1 MKNFNWKTN
10 TPSKRAL
17 AMGLALAMVI
27 GMVDLSPLAADARTT
42 TSASTITAFDTLP
55 QDIRE
60 QQLPIGAEESDIN
73 FPTELTATLEQ
84 TVSVDKKEDTAESPE
99 EDEERTDTEASED
112 KTDTKDTTDSGNTDA
127 SKDTSDSKDTGNSK
141 DTGDTKDSGSTTES
155 KDSTD
160 STTTPED
167 DTTTGSGDTALSD
180 GMHWT
185 DFLPHKLVVQA
196 AENHTGSGDGDTTE
210 TPETKETT
218 ETVRKKITL
227 ENIKWKLDTKESDA
241 QKFDSTEDSNGFC
254 YVYTPVLPDT
264 DQDGNKLV
272 LGENVDL
279 PAIYVLVGEYG
290 VETLEETG
298 NIKVTATASDGT
310 VTEDTYADLSKCFSD
325 NASESKYKDAQQTE
339 IQLLANDESCS
350 SDDTVYLDKV
360 FGKDIILDLNGHNLT
375 SSVYFT
381 MSKGKL
387 TIQSSESGG
396 SIQFSRNVPFGIT
409 IESGAECIVGTGVT
423 ISGDAESATLF
434 NGGTCTIKKGATIS
448 NTSSEGDETKYCAV
462 VTQWGEITTEDGA
475 TLQACSGK
483 IALRALYSSVT
494 MKGGIILGKFVLEN
508 TSTATITGGT
518 FKNGIDASQNGKTL
532 SDLMASGY
540 ILLKTDDN
548 TEVDLSQNTVTD
560 SVYVKNRSIIITK
573 QPTIPD
579 GKGTVMEYYT
589 EAPVLTVE
597 AKDATNSGKTITY
610 QWYRRIT
617 GTDGDGTETVKDNEI
632 KGETQSTYQI
642 PTGLSADSYTY
653 FCRVTCGE
661 NEVDSD
667 IVTFAVTQAAVKI
680 IETKEDG
687 STKETYYENWGGAIS
702 YLAYTRNN
710 KFEGV
715 EKAEI
720 ILLKDTEY
728 AGPYIPSIG
737 DDFELFPKEIRI
749 RSQGERHKVDGKWQI
764 LNIGNGVK
772 VSIQNVQLEGGIQ
785 VNGGATLTLDEKT
798 KAAYASALSVV
809 RVNQATLILEG
820 ASVSYQAGN
829 DTFAAVELTGNST
842 LYINKG
848 TSISGK
854 NTSPS
859 NQVKVTGTDNTVL
872 LEKESTVPVFYGTGA
887 LTVYCNNDKYTE
899 TAASL
904 ANVKG
909 DRNIWCPIIL
919 PQGIT
924 LPADGENATNVTTR
938 DNTTYGLADKNGSK
952 AQTIKVPGEICSYQ
966 TEGGSLTTIET
977 ENLSFTMPCATVTL
991 NTHKTDDHGSCSN
1004 CGRTDLV
1011 TAYQNGHLAIEGLTG
1026 RTYDSYPQIL
1036 SKITWTSSAGKSKAL
1051 TAPQYGNGQG
1061 TLGFGGENPV
1071 NSDADYTVV
1080 YKNNVQP
1087 YTLKEGDTGFD
1098 KTKAPQVTIT
1108 GKGNYFGSLTIC
1120 FTIGKGEMRL
1130 GDFEVCG
1137 ANAVA
1142 VYNGNTHQAWN
1153 MNAIE
1158 FKPDEGDKGQFPGLK
1173 DGENIRNCTN
1183 ISEAEIWFGSGN
1195 WTYPNQIEY
1204 STDDQKT
1211 WIMEREFGASA
1222 EQMYMLT
1229 DAGEYPFYI
1238 RVTNEAC
1245 GTVTSGKLTAKIT
1258 PRDLS
1263 AAEIAL
1269 EPLSGVTAYYT
1280 GSPILPTNW
1289 DEKITDSGL
1298 IGEFGKVKEPYTL
1311 VKGKDFTVSG
1321 SNNTEVT
1328 DKATVTFTGTGN
1340 YTGTLS
1346 AEFAIAY
1353 AFTTAQTTGSKTF
1366 WYNQPVQVQSPV
1378 GADVT
1383 EGSADAPVLYTT
1395 ADSKTTPGESLAF
1408 YDKLEDAVNGTN
1420 PVTSY
1425 QITGEG
1431 EIQKTLYIKDSTGY
1445 VGKPVEVT
1453 VHIDT
1458 TAPTW
1463 QAVNGNTENYGINI
1477 KNNWWRTFLNKVS
1490 FGYLYNEE
1498 TLDVQIRANDAKAGV
1513 NQTSGVDKYYYYIQE
1528 ITDAEAAGE
1537 YTTLTAEQ
1545 LEQLSKDG
1553 SDATK
1558 GFVAVEANGSKKVT
1572 LQNASKE
1579 KNYVI
1584 YAYAVDK
1591 AGNVSTYVCSEG
1603 IVQDTAAPVVQVKE
1617 PKKADGTLK
1626 DTELTLKVNLS
1637 EDATLMWFFVSEGVF
1652 RDGDNYTYEDC
1663 KKDIIAYMNGNPQY
1677 PQFAVLQE
1685 DGKWVPRSGWD
1696 YDDLG
1701 FYYNLCQIRENG
1713 PDHSSSN
1720 LDFSTSYRATTF
1732 KMEGRKGENT
1742 ILLGDMGKP
1751 YKYFP
1756 LYPSKKVAV
1765 WVAAI
1770 DKAGNITAPL
1780 QPLEYTTTKAMP
1792 RVTTDPA
1799 LTGVYG
1805 DTPKDLTVTAGV
1817 AEYNGQTI
1825 TGTWKVTDPG
1835 TSTLEVGTTETCE
1848 VTFTADTATYG
1859 DAYEDVIVRVTPVIE
1874 KRPITIKV
1882 QDMNMTTT
1890 YGEELPQIPV
1900 GDISI
1905 VVDGNGSP
1913 LVGSDTVSTI
1923 ASTLT
1928 LVTRA
1933 KKGSNAGTYDFTLES
1948 NSPNYVV
1955 TVEYYG
1961 DTSTQKD
1968 TGTLTIAKA
1977 KGEMIKGEG
1986 FNTYRK
1992 GTYRDAAF
2000 SLLVTGNHNESKL
2013 VYTVHD
2019 SADSFGTKVADDQI
2033 IVVDSDGKVT
2043 GKNAGTA
2050 EITISLP
2057 ESTNYT
2063 AAEPVNVFVGI
2074 GQSSFSLQAV
2084 DKKYLCIR
2092 ENADTIDIASML
2104 PKDCGEVR
2112 LSLVDVTPKDF
2123 FSIAPAVEGGKLS
2136 YTVKEGT
2143 AGETSSIIVDIQT
2156 NNYGIVMLG
2165 ISLGRVDQKPV
2176 GPIEE
2181 VTLVSNTMTY
2191 GESLSGLHFK
2201 EVDFVDEERNKV
2213 PGTLAWSVPDDKPAA
2228 GEQTPQWKFTPDH
2241 EEYAEYSDNV
2251 KIIVNK
2257 ADPDVVR
2264 VPEPEALYYS
2274 PEAVSN
2280 AVLNS
2285 GANPG
2290 AVNGVDGKTLA
2301 GTWNWVEVNLIPAV
2315 GTGSHRIV
2323 FTPDDTANYNTVERT
2338 VTLTVKKAIPYITVK
2353 PSTAEAYTHG
2363 DYLYNQNPTGGKAVY
2378 GDGRGGAGDAGTLA
2392 GTEIPGTFTWK
2403 NSSETLNYLENRN
2416 GKTYEFIF
2424 TPEDTALYE
2433 TVTGTTSLT
2442 VSQAAYPPLN
2452 PAGVNGAIH
2461 ASNSCEKVGDVELP
2475 RGWKWTDADAE
2486 KELEVG
2492 TPQADVKAEYTGADA
2507 GNYQNTQVSLTVYR
2521 TDCKHEKT
2529 ETVGAVKATCT
2540 TPGNTGAV
2548 RCLDCGVTVT
2558 AGYPIPRDADN
2569 HTHLTSTVL
2578 KQPTTTAE
2586 GLMEYS
2592 CSDCGYTVTKAIA
2605 KLTTGGNT
2613 SGGSN
2618 GSGSGSSGSGSSS
2631 SGSSTSGGSQNN
2643 TGNSA
2648 GVAALVT
2655 PPAAP
2660 VPGTETVAPLPE
2672 TRPTAPARKP
2682 SGNGIQA
2689 EPADD
2694 GGLAMPFLR
2703 NEDGKEG
2710 WDVITDEAAQA
2721 EEGETLVVDMNGAT
2735 VVPADVFEEIQG
2747 RDITI
2752 EFDLG
2757 NGITWKV
2764 NGQSVQSGNVG
2775 DIDFGVKLGADA
2787 NDTIPVD
2794 VINNITGERMSM
2806 NLSLAYDGEFGFQA
2820 VLNVNIGSHN
2830 AGLFANLFYYNER
2843 TGKLEFICAGEIGAD
2858 GSVDLTFSHA
2868 SEYTIVID
2876 AQSMEQEVAAALTD
2890 DADPDGNGSDAA
2902 DGTDQSVTPAN
2913 VGDTTTSYTWLILL
2927 AALAA
2932 LALSGI
2938 ALALRHRKESEE

>member
-1 MKNFNWKTN
+1 M
-10 TPSKRAL
+10 
-17 AMGLALAMVI
+17 
-27 GMVDLSPLAADARTT
+27 
-42 TSASTITAFDTLP
+42 
-55 QDIRE
+55 
-60 QQLPIGAEESDIN
+60 
-73 FPTELTATLEQ
+73 
-84 TVSVDKKEDTAESPE
+84 
-99 EDEERTDTEASED
+99 
-112 KTDTKDTTDSGNTDA
+112 
-127 SKDTSDSKDTGNSK
+127 
-141 DTGDTKDSGSTTES
+141 
-155 KDSTD
+155 
-160 STTTPED
+160 
-167 DTTTGSGDTALSD
+167 
-180 GMHWT
+180 
-185 DFLPHKLVVQA
+185 
-196 AENHTGSGDGDTTE
+196 
-210 TPETKETT
+210 
-218 ETVRKKITL
+218 
-227 ENIKWKLDTKESDA
+227 
-241 QKFDSTEDSNGFC
+241 
-254 YVYTPVLPDT
+254 
-264 DQDGNKLV
+264 
-272 LGENVDL
+272 
-279 PAIYVLVGEYG
+279 
-290 VETLEETG
+290 
-298 NIKVTATASDGT
+298 
-310 VTEDTYADLSKCFSD
+310 
-325 NASESKYKDAQQTE
+325 
-339 IQLLANDESCS
+339 
-350 SDDTVYLDKV
+350 
-360 FGKDIILDLNGHNLT
+360 
-375 SSVYFT
+375 
-381 MSKGKL
+381 
-387 TIQSSESGG
+387 
-396 SIQFSRNVPFGIT
+396 
-409 IESGAECIVGTGVT
+409 
-423 ISGDAESATLF
+423 
-434 NGGTCTIKKGATIS
+434 
-448 NTSSEGDETKYCAV
+448 
-462 VTQWGEITTEDGA
+462 
-475 TLQACSGK
+475 
-483 IALRALYSSVT
+483 
-494 MKGGIILGKFVLEN
+494 
-508 TSTATITGGT
+508 
-518 FKNGIDASQNGKTL
+518 
-532 SDLMASGY
+532 
-540 ILLKTDDN
+540 
-548 TEVDLSQNTVTD
+548 
-560 SVYVKNRSIIITK
+560 
-573 QPTIPD
+573 
-579 GKGTVMEYYT
+579 
-589 EAPVLTVE
+589 
-597 AKDATNSGKTITY
+597 TY
-610 QWYRRIT
+610 QWYRRT
-617 GTDGDGTETVKDNEI
+617 TETDDKGTETVTDNEI

-653 FCRVTCGE
+653 FCRVSCDG
-661 NEVDSD
+661 NEVDSAT
-667 IVTFAVTQAAVKI
+667 VTFTVAQAVVKI
-680 IETKEDG
+680 VETKANGENTTFH
-687 STKETYYENWGGAIS
+687 STWAEAVQ
-702 YLAYTRNN
+702 YLATGD
-710 KFEGV
+710 FSGV
-715 EKAEI
+715 QKIEVL
-720 ILLKDTEY
+720 LLKDDTVSGHVKQIARKDLPEN
-728 AGPYIPSIG
+728 IT
-737 DDFELFPKEIRI
+737 I
-749 RSQGERHKVDGKWQI
+749 RSEGEQHTLTGVNYTRVLDLSCNSQFTIENIKIVEGCLSLINGSSVTLKGGTEISTELEVSTVSVQSGSKLKIQDATVSANNSAGTVWLDRGGILYLEGEKSQIVNNSSNKPIIFNEPGTAGTDTIVLGESVPFPVLCGNTPKSEVDVFCKNPSVTDPGSS
-764 LNIGNGVK
+764 LGGDGNVRIWYPLTLPEGVSLSAEGVK
-772 VSIQNVQLEGGIQ
+772 
-785 VNGGATLTLDEKT
+785 
-798 KAAYASALSVV
+798 
-809 RVNQATLILEG
+809 
-820 ASVSYQAGN
+820 
-829 DTFAAVELTGNST
+829 
-842 LYINKG
+842 
-848 TSISGK
+848 
-854 NTSPS
+854 
-859 NQVKVTGTDNTVL
+859 
-872 LEKESTVPVFYGTGA
+872 
-887 LTVYCNNDKYTE
+887 KY
-899 TAASL
+899 
-904 ANVKG
+904 
-909 DRNIWCPIIL
+909 
-919 PQGIT
+919 
-924 LPADGENATNVTTR
+924 DGE
-938 DNTTYGLADKNGSK
+938 TYGLGWKDKKAGTQEIQLGTADICAYYRTKDGSSTLELVK
-952 AQTIKVPGEICSYQ
+952 DGK
-966 TEGGSLTTIET
+966 
-977 ENLSFTMPCATVTL
+977 FTMPAAAVTL
-991 NTHKTDDHGSCSN
+991 LAHNVDAYGKCSN
-1004 CGRTDLV
+1004 CRRTDLV
-1011 TAYQNGHLAIEGLTG
+1011 TAYQKGHLAIEGLTG

-1036 SKITWTSSAGKSKAL
+1036 SKITWTSSAGKSKDL
-1051 TAPQYGNGQG
+1051 TAPQYGDGHG
-1061 TLGFGGENPV
+1061 TPGFGGENPA

-1120 FTIGKGEMRL
+1120 FTIGKGEMHL

-1137 ANAVA
+1137 VNAVA
-1142 VYNGNTHQAWN
+1142 IYNGNTHQAWN
-1153 MNAIE
+1153 KYAVA
-1158 FKPDEGDKGQFPGLK
+1158 FKPDEGDQGQMPGLAAGQ
-1173 DGENIRNCTN
+1173 DIPTCTTSEAQYWYGENGW
-1183 ISEAEIWFGSGN
+1183 SD
-1195 WTYPNQIEY
+1195 PNKVEY
-1204 STDDQKT
+1204 STDDRQT
-1211 WIMEREFGASA
+1211 WIVEKASGSTA

-1238 RVTNEAC
+1238 RVTNKAC

-1280 GSPILPTNW
+1280 GSPILPTDW
-1289 DEKITDSGL
+1289 DGKITDSGL
-1298 IGEFGKVKEPYTL
+1298 SGGYSGKTYTL
-1311 VKGKDFTVSG
+1311 VKGRDFTVSG
-1321 SNNTEVT
+1321 SNNTEIT
-1328 DKATVTFTGTGN
+1328 DKAAITFTGTGN
-1340 YTGTLS
+1340 YTGTRS

-1353 AFTTAQTTGSKTF
+1353 AFTTAQTTGSKNF
-1366 WYNQPVQVQSPV
+1366 WYKQPVRVQSPA

-1383 EGSADAPVLYTT
+1383 EGSADAPVLYT
-1395 ADSKTTPGESLAF
+1395 AESKTTPGESLAF

-1572 LQNASKE
+1572 LQNANKE

-1652 RDGDNYTYEDC
+1652 QGVDDYTYDDC
-1663 KKDIIAYMNGNPQY
+1663 IKDIAAYMNGNPQY
-1677 PQFAVLQE
+1677 PQFAVRQE
-1685 DGKWVPRSGWD
+1685 DGKWVPRPSEWYPDEERGLYFGQWVVRNGNSDNTSGV
-1696 YDDLG
+1696 LAA
-1701 FYYNLCQIRENG
+1701 
-1713 PDHSSSN
+1713 
-1720 LDFSTSYRATTF
+1720 SYTPVIF
-1732 KMEGRKGENT
+1732 KMEGTKGENT

-1751 YKYFP
+1751 DSYFP

-1770 DKAGNITAPL
+1770 DKAGNITAPI

-1792 RVTTDPA
+1792 RITTDPV

-1805 DTPKDLTVTAGV
+1805 DTAQDLKLTAGV

-1835 TSTLEVGTTETCE
+1835 TSTLEAGTTETCE

-1859 DAYEDVIVRVTPVIE
+1859 DTYEDVILRVTPTIE

-1882 QDMNMTTT
+1882 QDTHMTTA

-1900 GDISI
+1900 EDISI
-1905 VVDGNGSP
+1905 VDDGNGNSP
-1913 LVGSDTVSTI
+1913 LVGSDDVKTI
-1923 ASTLT
+1923 AGTLT

-1948 NSPNYVV
+1948 NSPNYAV

-1961 DTSTQKD
+1961 DTSAQKD

-1977 KGEMIKGEG
+1977 EGKIIEGEG
-1986 FNTYRK
+1986 FNTYRQV
-1992 GTYRDAAF
+1992 TYGNAPI
-2000 SLLVTGNHNESKL
+2000 SLLVAGNHKESKL
-2013 VYTVHD
+2013 VYTV
-2019 SADSFGTKVADDQI
+2019 SNSKNYLETQVADDQI
-2033 IVVDSDGKVT
+2033 IVVDSDGNATV
-2043 GKNAGTA
+2043 KNAGTA
-2050 EITISLP
+2050 KITISLP
-2057 ESTNYT
+2057 ESENYT
-2063 AAEPVNVFVGI
+2063 AAEPVTVTVDVSPGSI
-2074 GQSSFSLQAV
+2074 SLK
-2084 DKKYLCIR
+2084 DIERSYLCIR
-2092 ENADTIDIASML
+2092 ENSDTIDLASML

-2112 LSLVDVTPKDF
+2112 MNPLRIENEDF
-2123 FSIAPAVEGGKLS
+2123 FSIAPVLENGKIS

-2143 AGETSSIIVDIQT
+2143 AGNHAWIFPEIAT
-2156 NNYGIVMLG
+2156 NNYGSITPQIALH
-2165 ISLGRVDQKPV
+2165 LVDQKPV
-2176 GPIEE
+2176 EPSEE

-2191 GESLSGLHFK
+2191 GESLSSLHFN
-2201 EVDFVDEERNKV
+2201 EVTFVDAEEWNTEV
-2213 PGTLAWSVPDDKPAA
+2213 SGTLAWSVPDDKPTA

-2241 EEYAEYSDNV
+2241 EEYAEYNGNV

-2280 AVLNS
+2280 ALLNS

-2290 AVNGVDGKTLA
+2290 VVNGVDGKALA
-2301 GTWNWVEVNLIPAV
+2301 GTWSWVEVNLIPAV

-2403 NSSETLNYLENRN
+2403 NSSEALNYLENRN

-2424 TPEDTALYE
+2424 TPEDTARYE

-2452 PAGVNGAIH
+2452 PAGGSGTIH

-2475 RGWKWTDADAE
+2475 QGWKWTDADAE
-2486 KELEVG
+2486 KKLEVG
-2492 TPQADVKAEYTGADA
+2492 TSQADVKAEYTGADA

-2521 TDCKHEKT
+2521 TNCKHEKT
-2529 ETVGAVKATCT
+2529 ETVDAVKATCT

-2558 AGYPIPRDADN
+2558 AGYPIPKDADN

-2586 GLMEYS
+2586 GLMEYF
-2592 CSDCGYTVTKAIA
+2592 CSDCGYTAAKAIA

-2613 SGGSN
+2613 PGGSSNSGSN
-2618 GSGSGSSGSGSSS
+2618 GSGSGSSGSGS
-2631 SGSSTSGGSQNN
+2631 TSGGSQNSA
-2643 TGNSA
+2643 GNNA

-2672 TRPTAPARKP
+2672 TKPTAPARKP

-2694 GGLAMPFLR
+2694 GDLAMPFLR

-2710 WDVITDEAAQA
+2710 WDVITEEAAQA
-2721 EEGETLVVDMNGAT
+2721 EEGASLVVDMNGAT
-2735 VVPADVFEEIQG
+2735 IVPADVFEEIQG

-2764 NGQSVQSGNVG
+2764 NGQSIQSGNVG

-2876 AQSMEQEVAAALTD
+2876 AQSMEQEAAAALTD
-2890 DADPDGNGSDAA
+2890 DAASDGNGSAAA
-2902 DGTDQSVTPAN
+2902 DGTDQSVTPAT
-2913 VGDTTTSYTWLILL
+2913 VEDTTSYTWLILL
-2927 AALAA
+2927 AVLAA

-2938 ALALRHRKESEE
+2938 VLALRHRKESEE

>member
-1 MKNFNWKTN
+1 M
-10 TPSKRAL
+10 
-17 AMGLALAMVI
+17 
-27 GMVDLSPLAADARTT
+27 
-42 TSASTITAFDTLP
+42 
-55 QDIRE
+55 
-60 QQLPIGAEESDIN
+60 
-73 FPTELTATLEQ
+73 
-84 TVSVDKKEDTAESPE
+84 
-99 EDEERTDTEASED
+99 
-112 KTDTKDTTDSGNTDA
+112 
-127 SKDTSDSKDTGNSK
+127 
-141 DTGDTKDSGSTTES
+141 
-155 KDSTD
+155 
-160 STTTPED
+160 
-167 DTTTGSGDTALSD
+167 
-180 GMHWT
+180 
-185 DFLPHKLVVQA
+185 
-196 AENHTGSGDGDTTE
+196 
-210 TPETKETT
+210 
-218 ETVRKKITL
+218 
-227 ENIKWKLDTKESDA
+227 
-241 QKFDSTEDSNGFC
+241 
-254 YVYTPVLPDT
+254 
-264 DQDGNKLV
+264 
-272 LGENVDL
+272 
-279 PAIYVLVGEYG
+279 
-290 VETLEETG
+290 
-298 NIKVTATASDGT
+298 
-310 VTEDTYADLSKCFSD
+310 
-325 NASESKYKDAQQTE
+325 
-339 IQLLANDESCS
+339 
-350 SDDTVYLDKV
+350 
-360 FGKDIILDLNGHNLT
+360 
-375 SSVYFT
+375 
-381 MSKGKL
+381 
-387 TIQSSESGG
+387 
-396 SIQFSRNVPFGIT
+396 
-409 IESGAECIVGTGVT
+409 
-423 ISGDAESATLF
+423 
-434 NGGTCTIKKGATIS
+434 
-448 NTSSEGDETKYCAV
+448 
-462 VTQWGEITTEDGA
+462 
-475 TLQACSGK
+475 LQAE
-483 IALRALYSSVT
+483 IALKARGSEVII
-494 MKGGIILGKFVLEN
+494 KGGIILGKFVLEN
-508 TSTATITGGT
+508 STATITGGT
-518 FKNGIDASQNGKTL
+518 FKNGIDASKNGKTL
-532 SDLMASGY
+532 YDLMASGY

-597 AKDATNSGKTITY
+597 AKDATKSGKTMTY
-610 QWYRRIT
+610 QWYRRTTETDEKGT
-617 GTDGDGTETVKDNEI
+617 GTVTDNEI
-632 KGETQSTYQI
+632 KGETQSTYRI
-642 PTGLSADSYTY
+642 PIGLSTDSYTY

-667 IVTFAVTQAAVKI
+667 TVTFTVTQAAVKI

-702 YLAYTRNN
+702 YLAYTSHNE
-710 KFEGV
+710 FAGV

-728 AGPYIPSIG
+728 TGPYIHPIG
-737 DDFELFPKEIRI
+737 DDWKPFPKEILI
-749 RSQGERHKVDGKWQI
+749 SSQGERHKVYGEGLI
-764 LNIGNGVK
+764 LNIRYGVK

-785 VNGGATLTLDEKT
+785 VNDGATLTLDEKT
-798 KAAYASALSVV
+798 EAAHFSAPSVV
-809 RVNQATLILEG
+809 QVNQATLILEG
-820 ASVSYQAGN
+820 ASVSCQVRSDSY
-829 DTFAAVELTGNST
+829 AAVELTGNST

-854 NTSPS
+854 NKNPS
-859 NQVKVTGTDNTVL
+859 NQVKVTGENNTVI
-872 LEKESTVPVFYGTGA
+872 LEKESTTPVFYGTGA
-887 LTVYCNNDKYTE
+887 LTIYCNNDKYIGE
-899 TAASL
+899 ESL
-904 ANVKG
+904 KVTG

-938 DNTTYGLADKNGSK
+938 DNITYGLYNKNG
-952 AQTIKVPGEICSYQ
+952 AGEQQIKVPGEICSYQ
-966 TEGGSLTTIET
+966 TEGGSLTTIKT

-991 NTHKTDDHGSCSN
+991 NTHKTDDYGHCSN

-1036 SKITWTSSAGKSKAL
+1036 SKITLASSNSKSEVL
-1051 TAPQYGNGQG
+1051 TAPQYGNGHG
-1061 TLGFGGENPV
+1061 TPGFGGENPANPDV
-1071 NSDADYTVV
+1071 ADYTVV

-1108 GKGNYFGSLTIC
+1108 GKGNYFGSLTIY
-1120 FTIGKGEMRL
+1120 FTIGAGEIRL
-1130 GDFEVCG
+1130 GDFDVCG

-1158 FKPDEGDKGQFPGLK
+1158 FKPDEGDKGQFPGLEAGQ
-1173 DGENIRNCTN
+1173 DIRTCTPSEARYWYGENGW
-1183 ISEAEIWFGSGN
+1183 SD
-1195 WTYPNQIEY
+1195 PNKVEY
-1204 STDDQKT
+1204 STDDRQT
-1211 WIMEREFGASA
+1211 WIVEKASGSTA
-1222 EQMYMLT
+1222 EQMYMIT

-1263 AAEIAL
+1263 AEGIAL

-1346 AEFAIAY
+1346 AEFAIEY

-1366 WYNQPVQVQSPV
+1366 WYNQPVQVQSPAS
-1378 GADVT
+1378 ADVT
-1383 EGSADAPVLYTT
+1383 DGSAAVPVLYTT
-1395 ADSKTTPGESLAF
+1395 ESKTTTGEPLAF

-1463 QAVNGNTENYGINI
+1463 QAANGNTENYGINI

-1545 LEQLSKDG
+1545 LEQLSRDG

-1572 LQNASKE
+1572 LQNANKE

-1652 RDGDNYTYEDC
+1652 RDGDNYTYKEC
-1663 KKDIIAYMNGNPQY
+1663 KEDIIDYMNGNPQY

-1685 DGKWVPRSGWD
+1685 DGKWVPRSDWD

-1701 FYYNLCQIRENG
+1701 FYYNLCQIREKG

-1720 LDFSTSYRATTF
+1720 LVFSTSYRATTF

-1751 YKYFP
+1751 DKYFP

-1792 RVTTDPA
+1792 RITTDPV

-1805 DTPKDLTVTAGV
+1805 DTAQDLKLTAGV
-1817 AEYNGQTI
+1817 AEYDGKII
-1825 TGTWKVTDPG
+1825 TGTWKVTDTG

-1859 DAYEDVIVRVTPVIE
+1859 DIYEDVILRVTPTIE

-1890 YGEELPQIPV
+1890 YGEELPQIPD
-1900 GDISI
+1900 GDIAI

-1928 LVTRA
+1928 LVTQA

-1968 TGTLTIAKA
+1968 AGTLTIAKA

-2019 SADSFGTKVADDQI
+2019 SADSFGTKVADDQT

-2063 AAEPVNVFVGI
+2063 AAEPVNVFVDI

-2156 NNYGIVMLG
+2156 NNYSTVMLG

-2176 GPIEE
+2176 EPSEE
-2181 VTLVSNTMTY
+2181 VTLVNDTMTY
-2191 GESLSGLHFK
+2191 GESLSSLHFN
-2201 EVDFVDEERNKV
+2201 EVTFVDAEKWNTEV
-2213 PGTLAWSVPDDKPAA
+2213 SGTLAWSVPDGKPGA
-2228 GEQTPQWKFTPDH
+2228 GERTAQWKFTPDN
-2241 EEYAEYSDNV
+2241 EEYAEYTDIV
-2251 KIIVNK
+2251 RFIVNK

-2290 AVNGVDGKTLA
+2290 AVNGVDGKALA
-2301 GTWNWVEVNLIPAV
+2301 GSWSWVEVNLIPAV
-2315 GTGSHRIV
+2315 GTSSHKIV

-2338 VTLTVKKAIPYITVK
+2338 VTLTVKKAIPYITVN

-2392 GTEIPGTFTWK
+2392 GTGIPGTFTWK
-2403 NSSETLNYLENRN
+2403 NSSETLNYLENQN

-2424 TPEDTALYE
+2424 TPEDTAQYE

-2452 PAGVNGAIH
+2452 PAGVSGTIY

-2492 TPQADVKAEYTGADA
+2492 IPQADVKAEYTGADA

-2521 TDCKHEKT
+2521 TKCKHEKT

-2558 AGYPIPRDADN
+2558 AGYPIPKDADN

-2592 CSDCGYTVTKAIA
+2592 CSDCGYTATKAIA
-2605 KLTTGGNT
+2605 KITTGGNT
-2613 SGGSN
+2613 SGGSGN
-2618 GSGSGSSGSGSSS
+2618 SGSNGSGSSGSGSSS
-2631 SGSSTSGGSQNN
+2631 SGSTSGGSQNSA
-2643 TGNSA
+2643 GNSA

-2876 AQSMEQEVAAALTD
+2876 AQSMEQEAAAALTD
-2890 DADPDGNGSDAA
+2890 DAAPDGNGSDAA
-2902 DGTDQSVTPAN
+2902 DGTDQSVTPAT
-2913 VGDTTTSYTWLILL
+2913 VEDTTTSYTWLILL
-2927 AALAA
+2927 AVLAA

>member
-1 MKNFNWKTN
+1 
-10 TPSKRAL
+10 
-17 AMGLALAMVI
+17 MGLALAMVI

-1366 WYNQPVQVQSPV
+1366 WYNQPVQVQSPAS
-1378 GADVT
+1378 ADVT
-1383 EGSADAPVLYTT
+1383 DGSAAVPVLYTT
-1395 ADSKTTPGESLAF
+1395 ESKTTPGESLAF

-1463 QAVNGNTENYGINI
+1463 QAANGNTENYGINI

-1490 FGYLYNEE
+1490 FGHLYNEE

-1553 SDATK
+1553 SDATQ
-1558 GFVAVEANGSKKVT
+1558 GFVAVEGNGSKKVT
-1572 LQNASKE
+1572 LQSASEE

-1603 IVQDTAAPVVQVKE
+1603 IVQDTAAPIVQVKE
-1617 PKKADGTLK
+1617 PQKADGTLK

-1701 FYYNLCQIRENG
+1701 FYYNLCQIREKG

-1732 KMEGRKGENT
+1732 KMEGTKGENT

-1859 DAYEDVIVRVTPVIE
+1859 DIYEDVILRVTPTIE

-1890 YGEELPQIPV
+1890 YGEELPQIPDR
-1900 GDISI
+1900 DIAI

-1928 LVTRA
+1928 LVTQA

-1948 NSPNYVV
+1948 NSPNYAV

-2019 SADSFGTKVADDQI
+2019 SADSFGTKVADDQT

-2063 AAEPVNVFVGI
+2063 AAEPVNVFVDI

-2191 GESLSGLHFK
+2191 GESLSSLHFN
-2201 EVDFVDEERNKV
+2201 EVTFVDAEEWNTEV
-2213 PGTLAWSVPDDKPAA
+2213 SGTLAWSVPDDKPAA

-2290 AVNGVDGKTLA
+2290 AVNGVDGKALA
-2301 GTWNWVEVNLIPAV
+2301 GSWSWVEVNLIPTV

-2338 VTLTVKKAIPYITVK
+2338 VTLTVKQAIPYITVK

-2403 NSSETLNYLENRN
+2403 NSSEALNYLENRN

-2452 PAGVNGAIH
+2452 PAGVNGAIY

-2475 RGWKWTDADAE
+2475 RGWKWTDADTE

-2558 AGYPIPRDADN
+2558 AGYPIPKDADN

-2631 SGSSTSGGSQNN
+2631 SGSSTSGGSQNSA
-2643 TGNSA
+2643 GNSA

-2721 EEGETLVVDMNGAT
+2721 EEGETLMIDMNGAT

-2876 AQSMEQEVAAALTD
+2876 AQSMEQEAAAALTD
-2890 DADPDGNGSDAA
+2890 DAAPDDNGSAAA

-2913 VGDTTTSYTWLILL
+2913 VEDTTTSYTWLILL

>member
-1 MKNFNWKTN
+1 
-10 TPSKRAL
+10 
-17 AMGLALAMVI
+17 MGLALAMVI

-1004 CGRTDLV
+1004 CRRTDLV

-1036 SKITWTSSAGKSKAL
+1036 SKITLASSNSKSEVL
-1051 TAPQYGNGQG
+1051 TAPKYDGQSHG
-1061 TLGFGGENPV
+1061 TYGFGGENPA
-1071 NSDADYTVV
+1071 NSVADYTVV

-1098 KTKAPQVTIT
+1098 KTAAPQVTIT
-1108 GKGNYFGSLTIC
+1108 GKGTYFGSLTIY
-1120 FTIGKGEMRL
+1120 FTIGAGEIRL
-1130 GDFEVCG
+1130 GDFETCG
-1137 ANAVA
+1137 SHAVIP
-1142 VYNGNTHQAWN
+1142 YDGKERKAWN

-1158 FKPDEGDKGQFPGLK
+1158 FKPDEGDKGQFPALEAGQ
-1173 DGENIRNCTN
+1173 DIPTCTSSEARYWYGENGW
-1183 ISEAEIWFGSGN
+1183 S
-1195 WTYPNQIEY
+1195 YPNQIEY

-1222 EQMYMLT
+1222 EQVYMIT

-1263 AAEIAL
+1263 AEGIAL

-1280 GSPILPTNW
+1280 GSPILLTDW

-1298 IGEFGKVKEPYTL
+1298 SGEHKGTAYTL

-1328 DKATVTFTGTGN
+1328 DKAGITFTGTGN
-1340 YTGTLS
+1340 YTGTRS

-1353 AFTTAQTTGSKTF
+1353 AFTTAQTTGSKNF
-1366 WYNQPVQVQSPV
+1366 WYKQPVQVQSPAD
-1378 GADVT
+1378 ADVT
-1383 EGSADAPVLYTT
+1383 EGSADASVLYTT

-1463 QAVNGNTENYGINI
+1463 QAANGNTENYGINI

-1498 TLDVQIRANDAKAGV
+1498 TLDVQICANDAKEGV

-1553 SDATK
+1553 SDATQ

-1572 LQNASKE
+1572 LQSANKE

-1652 RDGDNYTYEDC
+1652 RDGDNYTYKECKED
-1663 KKDIIAYMNGNPQY
+1663 IADYMNGNPQY

-1685 DGKWVPRSGWD
+1685 DGKWVPRSDWD

-1701 FYYNLCQIRENG
+1701 FYYNLCQIREKG

-1792 RVTTDPA
+1792 RITTDPV

-1805 DTPKDLTVTAGV
+1805 DTAQNLKLTAGV
-1817 AEYNGQTI
+1817 AEYDGKII
-1825 TGTWKVTDPG
+1825 TGTWKVTDTG

-1859 DAYEDVIVRVTPVIE
+1859 DIYEDVILRVTPTIE
-1874 KRPITIKV
+1874 KRPITIRV
-1882 QDMNMTTT
+1882 QDTNMTTT
-1890 YGEELPQIPV
+1890 YGEELPQIRA
-1900 GDISI
+1900 GDIAI
-1905 VVDGNGSP
+1905 VVDGNGNSP
-1913 LVGSDTVSTI
+1913 LVGSDTVKTI
-1923 ASTLT
+1923 AGTLT

-1948 NSPNYVV
+1948 NSPNYAV

-2019 SADSFGTKVADDQI
+2019 SADSFGTKVADDQT

-2063 AAEPVNVFVGI
+2063 AAEPVNVSVFI
-2074 GQSSFSLQAV
+2074 ERSSFSLQAV

-2191 GESLSGLHFK
+2191 GESLSSLHFN
-2201 EVDFVDEERNKV
+2201 EVTFVDAEEWNTEV
-2213 PGTLAWSVPDDKPAA
+2213 SGTLAWSVPDDKPAA

-2290 AVNGVDGKTLA
+2290 AVNGVDGKALA
-2301 GTWNWVEVNLIPAV
+2301 GSWSWVEVNLIPTV

-2338 VTLTVKKAIPYITVK
+2338 VTLTVKQAIPYITVK

-2403 NSSETLNYLENRN
+2403 NSSEALNYLENRN

-2452 PAGVNGAIH
+2452 PAGVNGAIY

-2475 RGWKWTDADAE
+2475 RGWKWTDADTE

-2521 TDCKHEKT
+2521 TECKHEKT

-2558 AGYPIPRDADN
+2558 AGYPIPKDADN

-2631 SGSSTSGGSQNN
+2631 SGSSTSGGSQNSA
-2643 TGNSA
+2643 GNSA

-2682 SGNGIQA
+2682 SANGIQA

-2694 GGLAMPFLR
+2694 GDLAMPFLR

-2710 WDVITDEAAQA
+2710 WDVITDEASQA

-2876 AQSMEQEVAAALTD
+2876 AQSMEQEAAAALTD
-2890 DADPDGNGSDAA
+2890 DAAPDDNGSDAA
-2902 DGTDQSVTPAN
+2902 DGTDQSVTPAT
-2913 VGDTTTSYTWLILL
+2913 VEDTTTSYTWLILL
-2927 AALAA
+2927 AVLAA

-2938 ALALRHRKESEE
+2938 VLALRHRKESEE

>member
-1 MKNFNWKTN
+1 MPFPVLCGN
-10 TPSKRAL
+10 TPESE
-17 AMGLALAMVI
+17 
-27 GMVDLSPLAADARTT
+27 VDVFCKNPSVTDPGSSLEGDGNVRIWYPL
-42 TSASTITAFDTLP
+42 TLP
-55 QDIRE
+55 E
-60 QQLPIGAEESDIN
+60 GVSLSAEGVKKYDGE
-73 FPTELTATLEQ
+73 TYGLGWK
-84 TVSVDKKEDTAESPE
+84 DKKA
-99 EDEERTDTEASED
+99 
-112 KTDTKDTTDSGNTDA
+112 
-127 SKDTSDSKDTGNSK
+127 
-141 DTGDTKDSGSTTES
+141 
-155 KDSTD
+155 
-160 STTTPED
+160 
-167 DTTTGSGDTALSD
+167 
-180 GMHWT
+180 
-185 DFLPHKLVVQA
+185 
-196 AENHTGSGDGDTTE
+196 
-210 TPETKETT
+210 
-218 ETVRKKITL
+218 
-227 ENIKWKLDTKESDA
+227 
-241 QKFDSTEDSNGFC
+241 
-254 YVYTPVLPDT
+254 
-264 DQDGNKLV
+264 
-272 LGENVDL
+272 
-279 PAIYVLVGEYG
+279 
-290 VETLEETG
+290 
-298 NIKVTATASDGT
+298 GT
-310 VTEDTYADLSKCFSD
+310 
-325 NASESKYKDAQQTE
+325 QE
-339 IQLLANDESCS
+339 IQLGTADICAYYLTKDGS
-350 SDDTVYLDKV
+350 SK
-360 FGKDIILDLNGHNLT
+360 
-375 SSVYFT
+375 SV
-381 MSKGKL
+381 
-387 TIQSSESGG
+387 
-396 SIQFSRNVPFGIT
+396 P
-409 IESGAECIVGTGVT
+409 
-423 ISGDAESATLF
+423 
-434 NGGTCTIKKGATIS
+434 
-448 NTSSEGDETKYCAV
+448 
-462 VTQWGEITTEDGA
+462 
-475 TLQACSGK
+475 
-483 IALRALYSSVT
+483 
-494 MKGGIILGKFVLEN
+494 
-508 TSTATITGGT
+508 
-518 FKNGIDASQNGKTL
+518 
-532 SDLMASGY
+532 
-540 ILLKTDDN
+540 
-548 TEVDLSQNTVTD
+548 
-560 SVYVKNRSIIITK
+560 VK
-573 QPTIPD
+573 D
-579 GKGTVMEYYT
+579 GK
-589 EAPVLTVE
+589 
-597 AKDATNSGKTITY
+597 
-610 QWYRRIT
+610 
-617 GTDGDGTETVKDNEI
+617 
-632 KGETQSTYQI
+632 
-642 PTGLSADSYTY
+642 
-653 FCRVTCGE
+653 
-661 NEVDSD
+661 
-667 IVTFAVTQAAVKI
+667 
-680 IETKEDG
+680 
-687 STKETYYENWGGAIS
+687 
-702 YLAYTRNN
+702 
-710 KFEGV
+710 
-715 EKAEI
+715 
-720 ILLKDTEY
+720 
-728 AGPYIPSIG
+728 
-737 DDFELFPKEIRI
+737 
-749 RSQGERHKVDGKWQI
+749 
-764 LNIGNGVK
+764 
-772 VSIQNVQLEGGIQ
+772 
-785 VNGGATLTLDEKT
+785 
-798 KAAYASALSVV
+798 
-809 RVNQATLILEG
+809 
-820 ASVSYQAGN
+820 
-829 DTFAAVELTGNST
+829 
-842 LYINKG
+842 
-848 TSISGK
+848 
-854 NTSPS
+854 
-859 NQVKVTGTDNTVL
+859 
-872 LEKESTVPVFYGTGA
+872 
-887 LTVYCNNDKYTE
+887 
-899 TAASL
+899 
-904 ANVKG
+904 
-909 DRNIWCPIIL
+909 
-919 PQGIT
+919 
-924 LPADGENATNVTTR
+924 
-938 DNTTYGLADKNGSK
+938 
-952 AQTIKVPGEICSYQ
+952 
-966 TEGGSLTTIET
+966 
-977 ENLSFTMPCATVTL
+977 FTMPAAAVTL
-991 NTHKTDDHGSCSN
+991 LAHNVDAYGKCSN
-1004 CGRTDLV
+1004 CGRTDLA

-1036 SKITWTSSAGKSKAL
+1036 SKITLASSNSKSEVL
-1051 TAPQYGNGQG
+1051 TAPQYDGQSHG
-1061 TLGFGGENPV
+1061 TYGFGGENPA
-1071 NSDADYTVV
+1071 NSGADYTVV

-1098 KTKAPQVTIT
+1098 KTAAPQVTIT
-1108 GKGNYFGSLTIC
+1108 GKRTYFGSLTIY
-1120 FTIGKGEMRL
+1120 FTIGAGEMRL
-1130 GDFEVCG
+1130 GNFETCG
-1137 ANAVA
+1137 SNAVIL
-1142 VYNGNTHQAWN
+1142 YDGKEKKAWN
-1153 MNAIE
+1153 MNAVE
-1158 FKPDEGDKGQFPGLK
+1158 FKPDEGDKGQFPGLG
-1173 DGENIRNCTN
+1173 DGENIRNCIN

-1222 EQMYMLT
+1222 EQMYMIT

-1238 RVTNEAC
+1238 RVTNKAC
-1245 GTVTSGKLTAKIT
+1245 GTVISERLTAEIK

-1263 AAEIAL
+1263 EKEIAL
-1269 EPLSGVTAYYT
+1269 EQLSSVTAYYT

-1298 IGEFGKVKEPYTL
+1298 IGEFGNVKEPYTL

-1366 WYNQPVQVQSPV
+1366 WYNQPVQVQSLAD
-1378 GADVT
+1378 ADVT

-1395 ADSKTTPGESLAF
+1395 ESKTTTGEPLAF

-1431 EIQKTLYIKDSTGY
+1431 EIQKTLYIKDSAGY

-1463 QAVNGNTENYGINI
+1463 QAANGNTENYGINI

-1545 LEQLSKDG
+1545 LEKLSKDG

-1558 GFVAVEANGSKKVT
+1558 GFVAVEANGSKRVT
-1572 LQNASKE
+1572 LQNANKE

-1584 YAYAVDK
+1584 YAYAVDN

-1617 PKKADGTLK
+1617 PQKADGTLK

-1652 RDGDNYTYEDC
+1652 RDGDNYTYEEC
-1663 KKDIIAYMNGNPQY
+1663 KEDIIDYMKGNPQY

-1685 DGKWVPRSGWD
+1685 DGKWVPRSDWD

-1701 FYYNLCQIRENG
+1701 FYYNLCQIREKG

-1720 LDFSTSYRATTF
+1720 LVFSTSYRATTF
-1732 KMEGRKGENT
+1732 KMEGTKGENT

-1751 YKYFP
+1751 DKYFP

-1792 RVTTDPA
+1792 RITTDPV

-1805 DTPKDLTVTAGV
+1805 DTAQNLKLTAGV
-1817 AEYNGQTI
+1817 AEYDGKTI
-1825 TGTWKVTDPG
+1825 TGTWKVTDTG

-1859 DAYEDVIVRVTPVIE
+1859 DTYEDVILRVTPTIE
-1874 KRPITIKV
+1874 KRPITIRV
-1882 QDMNMTTT
+1882 QDTNMTTT
-1890 YGEELPQIPV
+1890 YGEELPQIPA

-1905 VVDGNGSP
+1905 VVDGNSP
-1913 LVGSDTVSTI
+1913 LVGSDTVKTI
-1923 ASTLT
+1923 AGTLT

-1933 KKGSNAGTYDFTLES
+1933 KKGSNAGTYDFTLKS
-1948 NSPNYVV
+1948 NSPNYAV

-1968 TGTLTIAKA
+1968 AGTLTIAKA
-1977 KGEMIKGEG
+1977 EGKIIEGEG
-1986 FNTYRK
+1986 FDTYRQV
-1992 GTYRDAAF
+1992 TYGDAAF
-2000 SLLVTGNHNESKL
+2000 SLFVAGNHKESKL
-2013 VYTVHD
+2013 VYTV
-2019 SADSFGTKVADDQI
+2019 SNSKNYLETQVADDQI
-2033 IVVDSDGKVT
+2033 IVVDSDGNATV
-2043 GKNAGTA
+2043 KNAGTA
-2050 EITISLP
+2050 KITISLP
-2057 ESTNYT
+2057 ESENYT
-2063 AAEPVNVFVGI
+2063 AAKPVNVRVDI
-2074 GQSSFSLQAV
+2074 SPRSISL
-2084 DKKYLCIR
+2084 KNIERSYLCIR
-2092 ENADTIDIASML
+2092 ENSDTIDLASIL

-2112 LSLVDVTPKDF
+2112 MNQLRIDNEDF
-2123 FSIAPAVEGGKLS
+2123 FSIAPVLEDGKIS

-2143 AGETSSIIVDIQT
+2143 AGNRTRIDPEIKT
-2156 NNYGIVMLG
+2156 NNYGSITPWIVLQ
-2165 ISLGRVDQKPV
+2165 LVDQKPV
-2176 GPIEE
+2176 EPSEE
-2181 VTLVSNTMTY
+2181 VTLVSDTMTY
-2191 GESLSGLHFK
+2191 GESLSSLHFN
-2201 EVDFVDEERNKV
+2201 EVTFVDSEWNTV
-2213 PGTLAWSVPDDKPAA
+2213 PGTLAWSVPDGKPGA
-2228 GEQTPQWKFTPDH
+2228 GEWTAKWKFTPDN
-2241 EEYAEYSDNV
+2241 EEYAEYTDIV
-2251 KIIVNK
+2251 RFIVNK

-2264 VPEPEALYYS
+2264 VPELEELYYS

-2301 GTWNWVEVNLIPAV
+2301 GTWSWVEVNLIPAV
-2315 GTGSHRIV
+2315 GTSSHKIV

-2338 VTLTVKKAIPYITVK
+2338 VTLTVKQAIPYITVK

-2452 PAGVNGAIH
+2452 PAGVNGAIY

-2558 AGYPIPRDADN
+2558 AGYPIPKDADN

-2592 CSDCGYTVTKAIA
+2592 CSDCGYTATKAIA
-2605 KLTTGGNT
+2605 KITTGGNT
-2613 SGGSN
+2613 SGGSGN
-2618 GSGSGSSGSGSSS
+2618 SGSNGSGSSGSGSSS
-2631 SGSSTSGGSQNN
+2631 SGSTSGGSQNSA
-2643 TGNSA
+2643 GNSA

-2876 AQSMEQEVAAALTD
+2876 AQSMEQEAAAALTD
-2890 DADPDGNGSDAA
+2890 AAAPDGNGSDAA
-2902 DGTDQSVTPAN
+2902 DGTDQSVTPAT
-2913 VGDTTTSYTWLILL
+2913 VEDTTTSYTWLILL
-2927 AALAA
+2927 AVLAA

>member
-1 MKNFNWKTN
+1 M
-10 TPSKRAL
+10 
-17 AMGLALAMVI
+17 
-27 GMVDLSPLAADARTT
+27 
-42 TSASTITAFDTLP
+42 
-55 QDIRE
+55 
-60 QQLPIGAEESDIN
+60 
-73 FPTELTATLEQ
+73 
-84 TVSVDKKEDTAESPE
+84 
-99 EDEERTDTEASED
+99 
-112 KTDTKDTTDSGNTDA
+112 
-127 SKDTSDSKDTGNSK
+127 
-141 DTGDTKDSGSTTES
+141 
-155 KDSTD
+155 
-160 STTTPED
+160 
-167 DTTTGSGDTALSD
+167 
-180 GMHWT
+180 
-185 DFLPHKLVVQA
+185 
-196 AENHTGSGDGDTTE
+196 
-210 TPETKETT
+210 
-218 ETVRKKITL
+218 
-227 ENIKWKLDTKESDA
+227 
-241 QKFDSTEDSNGFC
+241 NG
-254 YVYTPVLPDT
+254 
-264 DQDGNKLV
+264 
-272 LGENVDL
+272 
-279 PAIYVLVGEYG
+279 
-290 VETLEETG
+290 
-298 NIKVTATASDGT
+298 
-310 VTEDTYADLSKCFSD
+310 
-325 NASESKYKDAQQTE
+325 
-339 IQLLANDESCS
+339 
-350 SDDTVYLDKV
+350 
-360 FGKDIILDLNGHNLT
+360 
-375 SSVYFT
+375 
-381 MSKGKL
+381 GKL

-396 SIQFSRNVPFGIT
+396 SIQFSRNVSFGIT
-409 IESGAECIVGTGVT
+409 IESGAECIVDAGVT
-423 ISGDAESATLF
+423 IEGETDAAILF
-434 NGGTCTIKKGATIS
+434 NDSGTCTIKKDATIRTTGT
-448 NTSSEGDETKYCAV
+448 NNHAV
-462 VTQWGEITTEDGA
+462 ITQRGKITIEDGA
-475 TLQACSGK
+475 VLQAE
-483 IALRALYSSVT
+483 IALKALDSDVII
-494 MKGGIILGKFVLEN
+494 KGGTIWGKFVLGDD
-508 TSTATITGGT
+508 STATITGGT
-518 FKNGIDASQNGKTL
+518 FEKGIDVSSSSSAKTL
-532 SDLMASGY
+532 SDLMASGC
-540 ILLKTDDN
+540 ILLKTADN
-548 TEVDLSQNTVTD
+548 SEVDLSQNTVTD
-560 SVYVKNRSIIITK
+560 SVYVKSRFIRITE
-573 QPTIPD
+573 QPFIPVGED
-579 GKGTVMEYYT
+579 TVTEHYT
-589 EAPVLTVE
+589 EAPTLTLKAE
-597 AKDATNSGKTITY
+597 KITDSATPMTY
-610 QWYRRIT
+610 QWYRRT
-617 GTDGDGTETVKDNEI
+617 TETDDKGTETVTDNEI

-653 FCRVTCGE
+653 FCRVSCDG
-661 NEVDSD
+661 NEVDSAT
-667 IVTFAVTQAAVKI
+667 VTFTVAQAVVKI
-680 IETKEDG
+680 VETKANGENTTFH
-687 STKETYYENWGGAIS
+687 STWAEAVQ
-702 YLAYTRNN
+702 YLATGD
-710 KFEGV
+710 FSGV
-715 EKAEI
+715 QKIEVL
-720 ILLKDTEY
+720 LLKDDTVSGHVKQIARKDLPEN
-728 AGPYIPSIG
+728 IT
-737 DDFELFPKEIRI
+737 I
-749 RSQGERHKVDGKWQI
+749 RSEGEQHTLTGVNYTRVLDLSCNSQFTIENIKIVEGCLSLINGSSVTLKGGTEISTELEVSTVSVQSGSKLKIQDATVSANNSAGTVWLDRGGILYLEGEKSQIVNNSSNKPIIFNEPGTAGTDTIVLGESVPFPVLCGNTPKSEVDVFCKNPSVTDPGSS
-764 LNIGNGVK
+764 LGGDGNVRIWYPLTLPEGVSLSAEGVK
-772 VSIQNVQLEGGIQ
+772 
-785 VNGGATLTLDEKT
+785 
-798 KAAYASALSVV
+798 
-809 RVNQATLILEG
+809 
-820 ASVSYQAGN
+820 
-829 DTFAAVELTGNST
+829 
-842 LYINKG
+842 
-848 TSISGK
+848 
-854 NTSPS
+854 
-859 NQVKVTGTDNTVL
+859 
-872 LEKESTVPVFYGTGA
+872 
-887 LTVYCNNDKYTE
+887 KY
-899 TAASL
+899 
-904 ANVKG
+904 
-909 DRNIWCPIIL
+909 
-919 PQGIT
+919 
-924 LPADGENATNVTTR
+924 DGE
-938 DNTTYGLADKNGSK
+938 TYGLGWKDKKAGTQEIQLGTADICAYYRTKDGSSTLELVK
-952 AQTIKVPGEICSYQ
+952 DGK
-966 TEGGSLTTIET
+966 
-977 ENLSFTMPCATVTL
+977 FTMPAAAVTL
-991 NTHKTDDHGSCSN
+991 LAHNVDAYGKCSN
-1004 CGRTDLV
+1004 CRRTDLV
-1011 TAYQNGHLAIEGLTG
+1011 TAYQKGHLAIEGLTG

-1036 SKITWTSSAGKSKAL
+1036 SKITWTSSAGKSKDL
-1051 TAPQYGNGQG
+1051 TAPQYGDGHG
-1061 TLGFGGENPV
+1061 TPGFGGENPA

-1098 KTKAPQVTIT
+1098 KIKAPQVTIT

-1120 FTIGKGEMRL
+1120 FTIGKGEMHL

-1137 ANAVA
+1137 VNAVA
-1142 VYNGNTHQAWN
+1142 IYNGNTHQAWN
-1153 MNAIE
+1153 KYAVA
-1158 FKPDEGDKGQFPGLK
+1158 FKPDEGDQGQMPGLAAGQ
-1173 DGENIRNCTN
+1173 DIPTCTTSEAQYWYGENGW
-1183 ISEAEIWFGSGN
+1183 SD
-1195 WTYPNQIEY
+1195 PNKVEY
-1204 STDDQKT
+1204 STDDRQT
-1211 WIMEREFGASA
+1211 WIVEKASGSTA

-1238 RVTNEAC
+1238 RVTNKAC

-1280 GSPILPTNW
+1280 GSPILPTDW
-1289 DEKITDSGL
+1289 DGKITDSGL
-1298 IGEFGKVKEPYTL
+1298 SGGYSGKTYTL
-1311 VKGKDFTVSG
+1311 VKGRDFTVSG
-1321 SNNTEVT
+1321 SNNTEIT
-1328 DKATVTFTGTGN
+1328 DKAAITFTGTGN
-1340 YTGTLS
+1340 YTGTRS

-1353 AFTTAQTTGSKTF
+1353 AFTTAQTTGSKNF
-1366 WYNQPVQVQSPV
+1366 WYKQPVRVQSPA

-1383 EGSADAPVLYTT
+1383 EGSADAPVLYT
-1395 ADSKTTPGESLAF
+1395 AESKTTPGESLAF
-1408 YDKLEDAVNGTN
+1408 YDKLEDAVNGNN

-1498 TLDVQIRANDAKAGV
+1498 TLDVQIRANDAKEGV

-1545 LEQLSKDG
+1545 LEQLSKAG

-1572 LQNASKE
+1572 LQNANKE

-1652 RDGDNYTYEDC
+1652 QGVDDYTYDDC
-1663 KKDIIAYMNGNPQY
+1663 IKDIAAYMNGNPQY
-1677 PQFAVLQE
+1677 PQFAVRQE
-1685 DGKWVPRSGWD
+1685 DGKWVPRPSEWYPDEERGLYFGQWVVRNGNSDNTSGV
-1696 YDDLG
+1696 LAA
-1701 FYYNLCQIRENG
+1701 
-1713 PDHSSSN
+1713 
-1720 LDFSTSYRATTF
+1720 SYTPVIF
-1732 KMEGRKGENT
+1732 KMEGTKGENT

-1751 YKYFP
+1751 DSYFP

-1770 DKAGNITAPL
+1770 DKAGNITAPI

-1792 RVTTDPA
+1792 RITTDPV

-1805 DTPKDLTVTAGV
+1805 DTAQDLKLTAGV

-1825 TGTWKVTDPG
+1825 TGTWKVTDPD
-1835 TSTLEVGTTETCE
+1835 TSTLEAGTTKTCE
-1848 VTFTADTATYG
+1848 VTFTADTTKYG
-1859 DAYEDVIVRVTPVIE
+1859 NTYEDVIIRVTPTIE
-1874 KRPITIKV
+1874 KRPITIRV
-1882 QDMNMTTT
+1882 QDTHMTTA

-1900 GDISI
+1900 EDISI
-1905 VVDGNGSP
+1905 VVDGNGNSP
-1913 LVGSDTVSTI
+1913 LVGSDDVKTI
-1923 ASTLT
+1923 AGTLT

-1948 NSPNYVV
+1948 NSPNYAV

-1961 DTSTQKD
+1961 DTSAQKD

-1977 KGEMIKGEG
+1977 KGEIIEGEG
-1986 FNTYRK
+1986 FNTYRQV
-1992 GTYRDAAF
+1992 TYGNAPI
-2000 SLLVTGNHNESKL
+2000 SLLVAGNHKESKL
-2013 VYTVHD
+2013 VYTV
-2019 SADSFGTKVADDQI
+2019 SNSKNYLGTQVADDQI
-2033 IVVDSDGKVT
+2033 IVVDSDGNATV
-2043 GKNAGTA
+2043 KNAGTA
-2050 EITISLP
+2050 KITISLP
-2057 ESTNYT
+2057 ESENYT
-2063 AAEPVNVFVGI
+2063 AAEPVTVTVGVSPGSI
-2074 GQSSFSLQAV
+2074 SLK
-2084 DKKYLCIR
+2084 DIERSYLCIR
-2092 ENADTIDIASML
+2092 ENSDTIDLASML

-2112 LSLVDVTPKDF
+2112 MNLLPIENEDF
-2123 FSIAPAVEGGKLS
+2123 FSIAPVLENGKIS

-2143 AGETSSIIVDIQT
+2143 AGNHAWIFPDIAT
-2156 NNYGIVMLG
+2156 NNYGAITPQIALH
-2165 ISLGRVDQKPV
+2165 LVDQKPV
-2176 GPIEE
+2176 GPSEE

-2191 GESLSGLHFK
+2191 GESLSSLHFN
-2201 EVDFVDEERNKV
+2201 EVTFVDAEEGNTEV
-2213 PGTLAWSVPDDKPAA
+2213 SGTLAWSVPDGKPGA
-2228 GEQTPQWKFTPDH
+2228 GEWTAQWKFTPDN
-2241 EEYAEYSDNV
+2241 EEYAECTGIV
-2251 KIIVNK
+2251 RFIVNK

-2280 AVLNS
+2280 VVLNS

-2290 AVNGVDGKTLA
+2290 AVNGVDGKALA
-2301 GTWNWVEVNLIPAV
+2301 GSWSWVEVNLIPAV
-2315 GTGSHRIV
+2315 GTSSHRIV

-2403 NSSETLNYLENRN
+2403 NSSEALNYLENRN

-2424 TPEDTALYE
+2424 TPEDTARYE

-2452 PAGVNGAIH
+2452 PAGGSGTIH

-2475 RGWKWTDADAE
+2475 QGWKWTDADAE
-2486 KELEVG
+2486 KKLEVG
-2492 TPQADVKAEYTGADA
+2492 TSQADVKAEYTGADA

-2521 TDCKHEKT
+2521 TNCKHEKT
-2529 ETVGAVKATCT
+2529 ETVDAVKATCT

-2558 AGYPIPRDADN
+2558 AGYPIPKDADN

-2586 GLMEYS
+2586 GLMEYF
-2592 CSDCGYTVTKAIA
+2592 CSDCGYTAAKAIA

-2613 SGGSN
+2613 PGGSSNSGSN
-2618 GSGSGSSGSGSSS
+2618 GSGSGS
-2631 SGSSTSGGSQNN
+2631 TSGGSQNSA
-2643 TGNSA
+2643 GNNA

-2672 TRPTAPARKP
+2672 TKPTAPARKP

-2694 GGLAMPFLR
+2694 GDLAMPFLR

-2710 WDVITDEAAQA
+2710 WDVITEEAAQA
-2721 EEGETLVVDMNGAT
+2721 EEGASLVVDMNGAT
-2735 VVPADVFEEIQG
+2735 IVPADVFEEIQG

-2764 NGQSVQSGNVG
+2764 NGQSIQSGNVG

-2876 AQSMEQEVAAALTD
+2876 AQSMEQEAAAALTD
-2890 DADPDGNGSDAA
+2890 DAASDGNGSAAA
-2902 DGTDQSVTPAN
+2902 DGTDQSVTPAT
-2913 VGDTTTSYTWLILL
+2913 VEDTTSYTWLILL
-2927 AALAA
+2927 AVLAA

-2938 ALALRHRKESEE
+2938 VLALRHRKESEE

>member
-1 MKNFNWKTN
+1 MN
-10 TPSKRAL
+10 
-17 AMGLALAMVI
+17 
-27 GMVDLSPLAADARTT
+27 
-42 TSASTITAFDTLP
+42 
-55 QDIRE
+55 E
-60 QQLPIGAEESDIN
+60 
-73 FPTELTATLEQ
+73 
-84 TVSVDKKEDTAESPE
+84 
-99 EDEERTDTEASED
+99 
-112 KTDTKDTTDSGNTDA
+112 
-127 SKDTSDSKDTGNSK
+127 
-141 DTGDTKDSGSTTES
+141 
-155 KDSTD
+155 
-160 STTTPED
+160 
-167 DTTTGSGDTALSD
+167 
-180 GMHWT
+180 
-185 DFLPHKLVVQA
+185 
-196 AENHTGSGDGDTTE
+196 
-210 TPETKETT
+210 
-218 ETVRKKITL
+218 
-227 ENIKWKLDTKESDA
+227 
-241 QKFDSTEDSNGFC
+241 
-254 YVYTPVLPDT
+254 
-264 DQDGNKLV
+264 
-272 LGENVDL
+272 
-279 PAIYVLVGEYG
+279 
-290 VETLEETG
+290 
-298 NIKVTATASDGT
+298 
-310 VTEDTYADLSKCFSD
+310 
-325 NASESKYKDAQQTE
+325 
-339 IQLLANDESCS
+339 
-350 SDDTVYLDKV
+350 
-360 FGKDIILDLNGHNLT
+360 
-375 SSVYFT
+375 
-381 MSKGKL
+381 GKL

-396 SIQFSRNVPFGIT
+396 SIQFGRNVPFGIT
-409 IESGAECIVGTGVT
+409 IESGAECIVGTGV
-423 ISGDAESATLF
+423 IIRGDAGAATLF
-434 NGGTCTIKKGATIS
+434 NNGGTCTIKKGATIS

-483 IALRALYSSVT
+483 IALRALDSSVT

-508 TSTATITGGT
+508 STATITGGT
-518 FKNGIDASQNGKTL
+518 FKNGIDASKNGKTL

-540 ILLKTDDN
+540 ILLRTDDD

-597 AKDATNSGKTITY
+597 AKDATNSGKTMTY
-610 QWYRRIT
+610 QWYRRT
-617 GTDGDGTETVKDNEI
+617 TETDEKGTVTDTEI

-653 FCRVTCGE
+653 FCRVTCGK

-667 IVTFAVTQAAVKI
+667 TVTFTVTQAAVKI

-687 STKETYYENWGGAIS
+687 STKETYYDTWGGAIS
-702 YLAYTRNN
+702 YLSYSDNN

-728 AGPYIPSIG
+728 TGAYIPSIG
-737 DDFELFPKEIRI
+737 TDWDLFPKEILI
-749 RSQGERHKVDGKWQI
+749 RSQGERHKVYGKGLI
-764 LNIGNGVK
+764 LIIREDVK

-785 VNGGATLTLDEKT
+785 VNAGATLTLDEKT
-798 KAAYASALSVV
+798 EAAYASAASVV
-809 RVNQATLILEG
+809 QVNQATLILEG
-820 ASVSYQAGN
+820 ASVSYQARN
-829 DTFAAVELTGNST
+829 DTFAAVELTGSST

-848 TSISGK
+848 TSISGA
-854 NTSPS
+854 TSNLS
-859 NQVKVTGTDNTVL
+859 NEVKATGENNTVI
-872 LEKESTVPVFYGTGA
+872 LEKESTTPVFYGTGA

-991 NTHKTDDHGSCSN
+991 NTHKTDDYGHCSN
-1004 CGRTDLV
+1004 CKRTDLV

-1036 SKITWTSSAGKSKAL
+1036 SKITLASSNSKSEVL

-1071 NSDADYTVV
+1071 NSNANYTVV

-1130 GDFEVCG
+1130 GNFEVCG
-1137 ANAVA
+1137 ATAVA
-1142 VYNGNTHQAWN
+1142 VYNGNTHRAWN

-1158 FKPDEGDKGQFPGLK
+1158 FKPDEGDKGQFPVLG
-1173 DGENIRNCTN
+1173 DGQYIPTCTT
-1183 ISEAEIWFGSGN
+1183 SEARVWYELGS

-1222 EQMYMLT
+1222 EQVYMIT

-1263 AAEIAL
+1263 AEGIAL

-1298 IGEFGKVKEPYTL
+1298 SGEHKGTAYTL

-1328 DKATVTFTGTGN
+1328 DKAAITFTGTGN
-1340 YTGTLS
+1340 YTGTRS
-1346 AEFAIAY
+1346 VEFAIAY
-1353 AFTTAQTTGSKTF
+1353 AFTTAQTTGSKNF
-1366 WYNQPVQVQSPV
+1366 WYKQPVQVQSPAD
-1378 GADVT
+1378 ADVT

-1395 ADSKTTPGESLAF
+1395 ESKTTTGEPLAF

-1463 QAVNGNTENYGINI
+1463 QAANGNTENYGINI

-1528 ITDAEAAGE
+1528 VTDEEAAGE

-1572 LQNASKE
+1572 LQNANKE

-1603 IVQDTAAPVVQVKE
+1603 IVQDTAAPVVQVTE

-1652 RDGDNYTYEDC
+1652 RDGDNYTYEEC
-1663 KKDIIAYMNGNPQY
+1663 KKDVADYMNGNPKY

-1685 DGKWVPRSGWD
+1685 DGKWVPRSDWD

-1701 FYYNLCQIRENG
+1701 FYYNLCQIREKG

-1720 LDFSTSYRATTF
+1720 LVFSTSYRATTF

-1751 YKYFP
+1751 DKYFP

-1792 RVTTDPA
+1792 RITTDPV

-1805 DTPKDLTVTAGV
+1805 DTAQNLKLTAGV
-1817 AEYNGQTI
+1817 AEYDGQTI
-1825 TGTWKVTDPG
+1825 TGTWKVTDTG
-1835 TSTLEVGTTETCE
+1835 TSTLEAGTTKTCE

-1859 DAYEDVIVRVTPVIE
+1859 DIYEDVIVRVTPTIE
-1874 KRPITIKV
+1874 KRPITIRV

-1928 LVTRA
+1928 LVTQA

-1948 NSPNYVV
+1948 NSPNYAV

-1977 KGEMIKGEG
+1977 EGKIIKGEG
-1986 FNTYRK
+1986 FDTYRQV
-1992 GTYRDAAF
+1992 TYGDAAF
-2000 SLLVTGNHNESKL
+2000 SLFVAGNHKESKL
-2013 VYTVHD
+2013 VYTV
-2019 SADSFGTKVADDQI
+2019 SNSKNYLGTKVADDQI
-2033 IVVDSDGKVT
+2033 IVVDSDGNAT

-2050 EITISLP
+2050 QITISLP

-2063 AAEPVNVFVGI
+2063 AADPVTVSAGVAPGDLPDL
-2074 GQSSFSLQAV
+2074 SV
-2084 DKKYLCIR
+2084 EKKYLYIK
-2092 ENADTIDIASML
+2092 ETPDTIDIASML
-2104 PKDCGEVR
+2104 QKDWGEVR
-2112 LSLVDVTPKDF
+2112 VSLRSVTNKDF
-2123 FSIAPAVEGGKLS
+2123 FSVAPALENEKLS
-2136 YTVKEGT
+2136 YTVKKGT
-2143 AGETSSIIVDIQT
+2143 ESDIVLIMLSIET
-2156 NNYGIVMLG
+2156 NNYGSIKLDITLHKVA
-2165 ISLGRVDQKPV
+2165 QKPV
-2176 GPIEE
+2176 EPSEE
-2181 VTLVSNTMTY
+2181 VTLVNDTMTY
-2191 GESLSGLHFK
+2191 GESLSSLHFN
-2201 EVDFVDEERNKV
+2201 EVTFVDAEEWNTEV
-2213 PGTLAWSVPDDKPAA
+2213 PGTLAWSVPNGKPEAREWTA
-2228 GEQTPQWKFTPDH
+2228 QWKFTPDN
-2241 EEYAEYSDNV
+2241 EEYAECTGIV
-2251 KIIVNK
+2251 RFIVNK

-2264 VPEPEALYYS
+2264 VPEPEELYYS

-2290 AVNGVDGKTLA
+2290 AVNGVDGKALA
-2301 GTWNWVEVNLIPAV
+2301 GSWSWVEVNLIPTV
-2315 GTGSHRIV
+2315 GTSSHRIV

-2338 VTLTVKKAIPYITVK
+2338 VTLTVKQAIPYITVK

-2392 GTEIPGTFTWK
+2392 GTGIPGTFTWK

-2452 PAGVNGAIH
+2452 PAGVNGAIY

-2475 RGWKWTDADAE
+2475 QGWKWTDADAE

-2492 TPQADVKAEYTGADA
+2492 TPQADVKAEYTRADA

-2521 TDCKHEKT
+2521 TECKHEKT

-2548 RCLDCGVTVT
+2548 RCLDCGRTVT
-2558 AGYPIPRDADN
+2558 AGYPIPKDADN

-2592 CSDCGYTVTKAIA
+2592 CSDCGYTATKAIA
-2605 KLTTGGNT
+2605 KITTGGNT
-2613 SGGSN
+2613 SGGSGN
-2618 GSGSGSSGSGSSS
+2618 SGSNGSGSSGSGSSS
-2631 SGSSTSGGSQNN
+2631 SGSTSGGSQNSA
-2643 TGNSA
+2643 GNSA

-2876 AQSMEQEVAAALTD
+2876 AQSMEQEAAAALTD
-2890 DADPDGNGSDAA
+2890 EAAPDGNGSDAA
-2902 DGTDQSVTPAN
+2902 DGTDQSVTPAT
-2913 VGDTTTSYTWLILL
+2913 VEDTTTSYTWLILL
-2927 AALAA
+2927 AVLAA